1 MTREKIF
8 MVRGSNDTYLIVDI
22 YNIMCAYERVIKYIL
37 CIYLIIIE
45 EATFGSDIKCVR
57 SITTS
62 KNVLCIVSYK
72 LYV

>member
-8 MVRGSNDTYLIVDI
+8 MVRGSNDTYLIVDTYLQYYVCIRKGYKI
-22 YNIMCAYERVIKYIL
+22 YIMYIS
-37 CIYLIIIE
+37 IIE